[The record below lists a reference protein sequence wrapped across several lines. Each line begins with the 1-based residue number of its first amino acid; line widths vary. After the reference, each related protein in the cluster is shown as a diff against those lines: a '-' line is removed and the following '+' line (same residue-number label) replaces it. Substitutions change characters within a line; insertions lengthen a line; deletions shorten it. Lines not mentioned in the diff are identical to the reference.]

1 MPVPLDWSD
10 LGGEQINLAVIKKS
24 ASKPDLPIGAM
35 FVGPG
40 GPGVAA
46 IGMVRGGDDRR
57 VGRRPFRRDL
67 LGPPGTNASSPVECF
82 ASDAEAAT
90 LWNGAALPSTP
101 RP

>member
-46 IGMVRGGDDRR
+46 IGMVRGGDDRQ
-57 VGRRPFRRDL
+57 VGRRGAGKSRGFVAIDSPQL
-67 LGPPGTNASSPVECF
+67 PVTVQLSSFGGGAV
-82 ASDAEAAT
+82 AA
-90 LWNGAALPSTP
+90 
-101 RP
+101 